1 MLLGVLC
8 RGGLG
13 WSAGLLLGATGF
25 LALTLL
31 VLLASTLLLL
41 LFGLPLLADFFEFY
55 ALRVSA
61 VHPRAACVTGCMR

>member
-8 RGGLG
+8 RGGLS
-13 WSAGLLLGATGF
+13 WSAGLLLGATGL

-31 VLLASTLLLL
+31 VLLAGTLLLL

-55 ALRVSA
+55 A
-61 VHPRAACVTGCMR
+61 